1 RRLNQSQTKEGQTR
15 DTITQIQD
23 PAQKKGA
30 LRLMIK
36 GLLLITMISMM
47 VTRSMAKKNCKW
59 VSGMP
64 LNVPEK
70 WNCREITTQNA
81 TTITATVY
89 TRTHIRI
96 PTIKCSNITRTICAK
111 AFLRWS
117 LSVVSDQ
124 TITPATTRVLQSLE
138 RDKKVRLDYLGPTS
152 VETEM
157 GLSKRWVA
165 LFTCFTTRAVH
176 LEMADNLSA
185 ESFLNVLRR
194 FVARRG
200 YPELILSDNASQ
212 FQLVFKTIMNQ
223 EKDAIE
229 FIVKGEMK
237 WKNIIP
243 KAP

>member
-1 RRLNQSQTKEGQTR
+1 
-15 DTITQIQD
+15 
-23 PAQKKGA
+23 
-30 LRLMIK
+30 
-36 GLLLITMISMM
+36 MISMM

-124 TITPATTRVLQSLE
+124 IITPATTRVLQSLE
-138 RDKKVRLDYLGPTS
+138 RDKKDLDSTENCTTPMGKCMTNTS
-152 VETEM
+152 VVLWNKTEATRHSS
-157 GLSKRWVA
+157 LCDHDRK
-165 LFTCFTTRAVH
+165 RAVEVLNPENAIFQYVFDIMRSEIREQLKEVYH
-176 LEMADNLSA
+176 RSYQNRNNLLT
-185 ESFLNVLRR
+185 F
-194 FVARRG
+194 G
-200 YPELILSDNASQ
+200 
-212 FQLVFKTIMNQ
+212 
-223 EKDAIE
+223 
-229 FIVKGEMK
+229 
-237 WKNIIP
+237 
-243 KAP
+243 